1 MHVEGDREENEHTSQ
16 ASFVALKGGENEDL
30 KHFTEGE
37 AERGSGDSRKLL
49 LVLAQALLNENS
61 PHALIVGA

>member
-16 ASFVALKGGENEDL
+16 ASFVALKGRESEDL

-37 AERGSGDSRKLL
+37 AEGGSGDFTEAAVGFGSSLTQRR
-49 LVLAQALLNENS
+49 S